1 MDGPLYVAFN
11 TTTLW
16 HFDAGEQGPS
26 TSSFRGTAT
35 AASPELIN
43 TSLWNMGSGSGPTGR
58 PGMTLKGEAHG
69 TAVNSRAEIASSF

>member
-26 TSSFRGTAT
+26 TSSFRG
-35 AASPELIN
+35 AAQLRTRNFSYLRRK
-43 TSLWNMGSGSGPTGR
+43 S
-58 PGMTLKGEAHG
+58 EAYS
-69 TAVNSRAEIASSF
+69 AKFSI